1 MASTPASFISGLS
14 YLLVYVL
21 DLAHLFPVSPDAMPT
36 ALLVIEILGTIVSLP
51 LMLVSGWEIQHSAK
65 RLAQKQTLQLD
76 RDLARKKQ
84 IVIAIG
90 IVSIGIGI
98 ITFATRSAMGL

>member
-1 MASTPASFISGLS
+1 M
-14 YLLVYVL
+14 YVL

-51 LMLVSGWEIQHSAK
+51 LMITSGLGMQHSAK
-65 RLAQKQTLQLD
+65 QLTQDNNPQSDLGLVGKRQTF
-76 RDLARKKQ
+76 
-84 IVIAIG
+84 IAIG
-90 IVSIGIGI
+90 ITLIGIGI